1 MLIYDSSRSRGG
13 GVTSCGGCKLIGVLS
28 RHDRSCAESW
38 WLRGGAIA
46 LCLLL
51 LPALCA
57 RPVAAETLDEALANA
72 YLINP
77 VINSERARLRATD
90 EQVAIAKSG
99 FRPNISATGDA
110 AFQNTDSDI
119 ASTRSSGQVQKC
131 DMATAVKEPAFCASL
146 AAGQANGDMSSD
158 GITHPHGYAVQ
169 LSQPL
174 FEGFQNLNAL
184 RQAKAVVQAGRE
196 GLRAVEQTT
205 LLNAVTAYVDVV
217 RDQAVVRLRQSNVD
231 VLTEQLRQTK
241 DRFNVGEVTR
251 TDVAQAE
258 ARRSDAVTQLYAA
271 QADLKSSRA
280 TYEQVIGHPP
290 SNLIYPTTIVSLLPG
305 QLDDAMTQADG
316 QNPIIL
322 NAVYQEEASLYNVDQ
337 ILGELLPQ
345 VTLDAQYQQR
355 FDSSKVLKEQETTTV
370 MGRVN
375 VPLYQ
380 GGGVAARIRQAKE
393 VNSGLKKE
401 VEDARL
407 RVHAEVISSWA
418 QLQATASEI
427 TSAQSSLDANGI
439 ALEGVREEEKVGQR
453 TTLDVLNAQLEYL
466 GSQIQLVTAKR
477 DRVVAEYALYGSVG
491 RLDAQSLG
499 LSVPYYDPLE
509 HYDIVKNKWLGLRP
523 PSPPAPDE

>member
-1 MLIYDSSRSRGG
+1 MP
-13 GVTSCGGCKLIGVLS
+13 
-28 RHDRSCAESW
+28 CAESS
-38 WLRGGAIA
+38 WLRGGATVIA
-46 LCLLL
+46 CL
-51 LPALCA
+51 AVGVVLCA
-57 RPVAAETLDEALANA
+57 RTATAETLNEALSNT

-77 VINSERARLRATD
+77 VLNSERARQRATD
-90 EQVAIAKSG
+90 EQVAVAISG
-99 FRPNISATGDA
+99 LRPNISASGDA
-110 AFQNTDSDI
+110 AFRNQESDVVGG
-119 ASTRSSGQVQKC
+119 SQQVQQC
-131 DMATAVKEPAFCASL
+131 DATTQGIEPAFCAFL
-146 AAGQANGDMSSD
+146 AAQQQQTQLSD
-158 GITHPHGYAVQ
+158 DGVTHPHGYSVT
-169 LSQPL
+169 LSQPI
-174 FEGFQNLNAL
+174 FEGFQNLNAI
-184 RQAKAVVQAGRE
+184 RQAKATVQAGRE

-217 RDQAVVRLRQSNVD
+217 RDQAVVRLRQTNVD

-258 ARRSDAVTQLYAA
+258 ARRSDAITQLYAA
-271 QADLKSSRA
+271 QANLKASRA

-290 SNLIYPTTIVSLLPG
+290 SNLIHPPTIVSLLPSR
-305 QLDDAMTQADG
+305 LEDAMTLGDG
-316 QNPIIL
+316 ENPVIL
-322 NAVYQEEASLYNVDQ
+322 NVVYQEEASLYNVSQ
-337 ILGELLPQ
+337 IEGELLPQ
-345 VTLDAQYQQR
+345 VTLDVDYTQR
-355 FDSSKVLKEQETTTV
+355 FGQSRTLEEQQVTTV

-393 VNSGLKKE
+393 TNNQLKKE

-407 RVHAEVISSWA
+407 RVHADVISSWA
-418 QLQATASEI
+418 LLQSTASQI
-427 TSAQSSLDANGI
+427 KSAQDALEANRI

-453 TTLDVLNAQLEYL
+453 TTLDVLNAELEYL

-477 DRVVAEYALYGSVG
+477 DRVVAEYSVYSSVG

-509 HYDIVKNKWLGLRP
+509 HYNIVKNKWFGLRP